1 MSVYMS
7 LVAAA
12 TLALVHRPDLLP
24 RATPRHECPRC
35 SFADDFFQEARLVRG
50 STALVEQ
57 PVFFDSTDGAAPF
70 DVERW
75 QTHRSN
81 SRYAFLLPGI
91 LVGATTKRIS
101 AVVAGLVVFSAL
113 VGVYNDQAAGGSE
126 TALGFLP
133 IVQLPLTPFEL
144 TAPVLG
150 LLLVFRTDTANG
162 RFNDGCS
169 AVWEISSALRSLVRK
184 LVAWTGSEKSTDAE
198 RAAAL
203 DLIDATL
210 LLHGWIMG
218 SYLRGKPLKAAQEA
232 QLLRFA
238 KGFSA
243 KPSARSGEAQASR
256 GRGDFL
262 RDEFVPS
269 TPYLAITAI
278 SLGVAKRLPSL
289 TDQELV
295 GIDEELGKVDA
306 ALGKCEKLL
315 RAPIPLGYTRYSV
328 RFLFLW
334 LTLLPFALSSTF
346 QEFGA
351 GTWWEDKPQPVLAFA
366 MLFVGFVFL
375 SIEDIA
381 VQIEE
386 PFSILPLV
394 KCHKWL
400 LFEVRRMKSLVS
412 LPDAERRG
420 RGSHRSSE

>member
-1 MSVYMS
+1 VQIHYKTEFP
-7 LVAAA
+7 L
-12 TLALVHRPDLLP
+12 
-24 RATPRHECPRC
+24 
-35 SFADDFFQEARLVRG
+35 
-50 STALVEQ
+50 
-57 PVFFDSTDGAAPF
+57 
-70 DVERW
+70 
-75 QTHRSN
+75 
-81 SRYAFLLPGI
+81 SR
-91 LVGATTKRIS
+91 R
-101 AVVAGLVVFSAL
+101 
-113 VGVYNDQAAGGSE
+113 
-126 TALGFLP
+126 
-133 IVQLPLTPFEL
+133 
-144 TAPVLG
+144 
-150 LLLVFRTDTANG
+150 
-162 RFNDGCS
+162 
-169 AVWEISSALRSLVRK
+169 
-184 LVAWTGSEKSTDAE
+184 KSTDEE

-238 KGFSA
+238 TGSA
-243 KPSARSGEAQASR
+243 AAAKRRARSVGEGESQAIR
-256 GRGDFL
+256 ERGDFL

-278 SLGVAKRLPSL
+278 SLGVTRRLPSL

-295 GIDEELGKVDA
+295 GIDEELGKVDL
-306 ALGKCEKLL
+306 ALGRCEKLL
-315 RAPIPLGYTRYSV
+315 RAPIPLGYTRYTV

-346 QEFGA
+346 EEFGV

-394 KCHKWL
+394 KCHKVRCWL
-400 LFEVRRMKSLVS
+400 SISRLLSR
-412 LPDAERRG
+412 
-420 RGSHRSSE
+420 